1 MKSNQSAKAMKT
13 APGQSNVIC
22 MEIILPE
29 GIIAVHDDNHNQQA
43 FLHHGG
49 CCHRC
54 HESVQ
59 GYLSKEDL
67 ESIKDVMERQEKVSH
82 ISTNLI
88 DIAEALDDNE
98 SIVLDSLV
106 DALATYYAENL
117 YNGEEG
123 DIEFLLSRVAEELTE
138 YTDLIDDFLDMED
151 EENDEYDDEYEEEC
165 DKIFEVISS
174 LLPGYLSSDDYNNL
188 SMMIGLPLYGGSC
201 RYIKLDLCE
210 DGIEMTPCDAIPFSE
225 RK

>member
-43 FLHHGG
+43 FLRHGG

-151 EENDEYDDEYEEEC
+151 NDDDEDQSSGAPVQIITGYMDCDEY
-165 DKIFEVISS
+165 
-174 LLPGYLSSDDYNNL
+174 NR
-188 SMMIGLPLYGGSC
+188 M
-201 RYIKLDLCE
+201 CE
-210 DGIEMTPCDAIPFSE
+210 DLGIPQYRGDCKHVKVECCNGAVLMTPHTVTFNDIGG
-225 RK
+225 K